1 MGDVS
6 GCMTFVWEERT
17 EKGKETPS
25 RKTLFPSFDT
35 LSAPNRGTV
44 PGGSVGRWAA
54 PSLAEPTD
62 AGASDC

>member
-25 RKTLFPSFDT
+25 RKTLFSII
-35 LSAPNRGTV
+35 RYIIGT
-44 PGGSVGRWAA
+44 
-54 PSLAEPTD
+54 
-62 AGASDC
+62 